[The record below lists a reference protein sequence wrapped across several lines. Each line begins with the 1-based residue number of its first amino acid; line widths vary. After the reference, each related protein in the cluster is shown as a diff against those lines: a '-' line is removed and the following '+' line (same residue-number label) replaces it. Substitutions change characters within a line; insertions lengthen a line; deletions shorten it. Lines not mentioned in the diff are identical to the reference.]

1 MWWFLCR
8 PLWVEGK
15 IVSTPLCHERSVQA
29 YASLTSPA
37 DAANALTILAASRVA
52 VVGCGGLGG
61 YVTDLLAR
69 AGIGMLRLVDGDVFS
84 ESNLNRQLLCTHD
97 TLGQSKVEVARKHVL
112 RINPAASVECHPFF
126 ATAETFPALVQSMNL
141 VVDAL
146 DSIPHRRALC
156 DAASACGVPVVHGA
170 IAGFLGHA
178 TTIFPHESTLDRLY
192 PPLETAPLQDETGVA
207 PPLPALIASVQVA
220 EVLKYLLGQHTSML
234 RGTLFLCDLG
244 APYCGIVPLAKQTV
258 E

>member
-1 MWWFLCR
+1 MWWFLYR
-8 PLWVEGK
+8 PQWVEGK
-15 IVSTPLCHERSVQA
+15 AVNIPLCHERSVPA
-29 YASLTSPA
+29 YASLTNAA
-37 DAANALTILAASRVA
+37 DAANALTTLAASRVA

-61 YVTDLLAR
+61 YATDLLAR

-97 TLGQSKVEVARKHVL
+97 TLGQSKVDVACRHVL
-112 RINPAASVECHPFF
+112 RINPSAIVECHRSF
-126 ATAETFPALVQSMNL
+126 ATAETFPALVQSMNI

-156 DAASACGVPVVHGA
+156 AAASACGVPVVHGA

-178 TTIFPHESTLDRLY
+178 TTIFPHESTIERLY
-192 PPLETAPLQDETGVA
+192 PQLETPPLQDETGVA

-220 EVLKYLLGQHTSML
+220 EVLKYLLGQHAAML
-234 RGTLFLCDLG
+234 RSKLFICDLG
-244 APYCGIVPLAKQTV
+244 APYCGIVQLAK
-258 E
+258 